1 MHNSIKERCALEE
14 FTKALDYFPDM
25 DEGTKDAPLDNV
37 FYFKRYHYKSAEPTV
52 YRTGLCILLSGKKRM
67 TFEEHSYEYSA
78 LDYIVCS
85 MMIHAQCETFAS
97 FVAPVRGIF
106 IGFSVEEIRELV
118 ESMNLRGRIKT
129 FDSKHIPSPIGPS
142 TMDGDFQDSLVRFL
156 KCLSDENEAKVLG
169 KALKREV
176 LYRALCG
183 EQSELLLKLSLQA
196 GPLVQINKVIDV
208 LEQNYNQEID
218 VDNLAKEVNLSVSS
232 FYRLF
237 KDVTSDTPVQYL
249 KKIRLNKAKEMI
261 ITQNAKAYV
270 AALEVGYQSVS
281 QFSREFKR
289 YFGVTPAALKV
300 S

>member
-1 MHNSIKERCALEE
+1 MSQRALSNFETQGE
-14 FTKALDYFPDM
+14 LPNRLVLNAIVQRIGNHPDCFVTM
-25 DEGTKDAPLDNV
+25 LSRQE
-37 FYFKRYHYKSAEPTV
+37 YEY
-52 YRTGLCILLSGKKRM
+52 LLWRRDMVSLEVGKKAIDFLM
-67 TFEEHSYEYSA
+67 EA
-78 LDYIVCS
+78 
-85 MMIHAQCETFAS
+85 
-97 FVAPVRGIF
+97 
-106 IGFSVEEIRELV
+106 
-118 ESMNLRGRIKT
+118 
-129 FDSKHIPSPIGPS
+129 SKHRTHVEVDLFG
-142 TMDGDFQDSLVRFL
+142 GDFQVSLVRFL

-183 EQSELLLKLSLQA
+183 EQAELLLKLSLQA

-232 FYRLF
+232 FYLLF

>member
-1 MHNSIKERCALEE
+1 MRDSGAL
-14 FTKALDYFPDM
+14 FGM
-25 DEGTKDAPLDNV
+25 DLG
-37 FYFKRYHYKSAEPTV
+37 
-52 YRTGLCILLSGKKRM
+52 YRRILFRNISGQAQALSGDQP
-67 TFEEHSYEYSA
+67 EEN
-78 LDYIVCS
+78 
-85 MMIHAQCETFAS
+85 
-97 FVAPVRGIF
+97 RGGIF
-106 IGFSVEEIRELV
+106 RRHYCRYCG
-118 ESMNLRGRIKT
+118 N
-129 FDSKHIPSPIGPS
+129 D
-142 TMDGDFQDSLVRFL
+142 RFRPDL
-156 KCLSDENEAKVLG
+156 PPD
-169 KALKREV
+169 
-176 LYRALCG
+176 YRRTRP
-183 EQSELLLKLSLQA
+183 LSLADIRCHPLRCHQRA
-196 GPLVQINKVIDV
+196 GRPECFGAEAAAGTERLWQHHAWSRWCIDV

>member
-1 MHNSIKERCALEE
+1 M
-14 FTKALDYFPDM
+14 
-25 DEGTKDAPLDNV
+25 
-37 FYFKRYHYKSAEPTV
+37 
-52 YRTGLCILLSGKKRM
+52 
-67 TFEEHSYEYSA
+67 
-78 LDYIVCS
+78 
-85 MMIHAQCETFAS
+85 
-97 FVAPVRGIF
+97 
-106 IGFSVEEIRELV
+106 
-118 ESMNLRGRIKT
+118 
-129 FDSKHIPSPIGPS
+129 
-142 TMDGDFQDSLVRFL
+142 
-156 KCLSDENEAKVLG
+156 
-169 KALKREV
+169 
-176 LYRALCG
+176 
-183 EQSELLLKLSLQA
+183 
-196 GPLVQINKVIDV
+196 

-289 YFGVTPAALKV
+289 YFGVTPATLKV